1 MVSASQEGDVGLEEI
16 LTKEELC
23 PIVEE
28 AIGRWSGSSLIDDSM
43 LGMVDQ
49 VDFQIAD
56 LNGLALGQAS
66 ANTVLIDVDAAG
78 YGWFVDT
85 TPYDDVEF
93 SGAEGSGEV
102 AGQMD
107 LLTVVM
113 HELGHVLGF
122 EDINPEANLLMS
134 GTLDSGERHAVGDTS
149 NPSNPAQDDSASLVV
164 MDEAKGQ
171 FSSEESFRSQN
182 SWLHS
187 WLLRS
192 AADDEYGLNKDIQI
206 VIPREESKDNPNL
219 RRFYGKGK
227 RA

>member
-1 MVSASQEGDVGLEEI
+1 MVSASPEGDVGLEEI
-16 LTKEELC
+16 LTEEELS

-28 AIGRWSGSSLIDDSM
+28 AIDRWSESNLADELK
-43 LGMVDQ
+43 LGILDQ
-49 VDFQIAD
+49 VNFQIAD
-56 LNGLALGQAS
+56 LSGLVLGQAS

-78 YGWFVDT
+78 YGWFIDA
-85 TPYDDVEF
+85 TPHDDVEF
-93 SGAEGSGEV
+93 IGAKGSGEV
-102 AGQMD
+102 SGHMD

-122 EDINPEANLLMS
+122 EDLNTEANLLMS
-134 GTLDSGERHAVGDTS
+134 GALDAGERHAVGDI
-149 NPSNPAQDDSASLVV
+149 SNPAQDDSASLVV

-171 FSSEESFRSQN
+171 FSSEESVRSQN

-187 WLLRS
+187 WLLRG

-206 VIPREESKDNPNL
+206 IIPRKESKDNPNL